1 MTDMQPETPQ
11 PQPGQ
16 FGPEV
21 TPVIPSQNTERIPVL
36 PTPEAG
42 VDIHLERTEQA
53 AEAGAAAAD
62 AAAPV
67 MPVVTPTTQLTD
79 DDVSTTVGPPVANDD
94 DVIETE
100 WVKNAKEIVASTKD
114 DPHARSAKVSELQ
127 KDYLKKRYG
136 KEIGAA
142 A

>member
-1 MTDMQPETPQ
+1 MQPETPQ

-16 FGPEV
+16 FGPEA
-21 TPVIPSQNTERIPVL
+21 TPVSTHRNTERVPVL
-36 PTPEAG
+36 PAPEAG
-42 VDIHLERTEQA
+42 VEIGLERTEQA

-62 AAAPV
+62 AAAPAASV
-67 MPVVTPTTQLTD
+67 AIPTTQVTD
-79 DDVSTTVGPPVANDD
+79 DATGSATSPAIANND

-100 WVKNAKEIVASTKD
+100 WVKNAKEIVAATKD

-136 KEIGAA
+136 KEIGSAA
-142 A
+142 